1 MLRRQTLVLAALA
14 AWLVAGSPERGDP
27 AARLS
32 AASDAIEYWDFV
44 ARFEQGHRLVA
55 RVLVTNQ
62 GPGDR
67 TAVGVGHLVLP
78 DGEIV
83 EFRNGRL
90 EGRWSIAPDGR
101 SLRIGSTQLAF
112 AGPLRTLEY
121 DNDRRGIEL
130 RLHFHG
136 EAPARFQRSGER
148 PGYRV
153 DLLDLSVP
161 VDATILLPG
170 MSAPLAIAGRA
181 ALAHTWTDAS
191 EARLVLR
198 RIDFAS
204 LDTGAAVY
212 LRDLTDPEGKS
223 HRWLIVVSDG
233 EVLLE
238 SSDFALALESPAGSP
253 KTGYP
258 VPARLSI
265 TAPGLSGAVTLGRRL
280 LEHDPLGDLP
290 QPFRFL
296 LSFATRPR
304 RVWTDSPFSLRAD
317 AAPGR
322 SAIEIQGNGIT
333 SVTYLNPLSS
343 PMSELGTGPPG
354 AH

>member
-1 MLRRQTLVLAALA
+1 MLRRRTLVLAALS
-14 AWLVAGSPERGDP
+14 AWLVAGTPERGDP

-32 AASDAIEYWDFV
+32 AARDALEYWDFV
-44 ARFEQGHRLVA
+44 ARFEHGYRLVA
-55 RVLVTNQ
+55 RVLITNQ
-62 GPGDR
+62 GPGER
-67 TAVGVGHLVLP
+67 TAVGVGHLLLP
-78 DGEIV
+78 GGEVV

-112 AGPLRTLEY
+112 TDSLRTLEY

-130 RLHFHG
+130 RLRFHG
-136 EAPARFQRSGER
+136 NATARFQRSGER
-148 PGYRV
+148 PGYSV

-161 VDATILLPG
+161 VDGTILLPG
-170 MSAPLAIAGRA
+170 MPAPTALAGRA
-181 ALAHTWTDAS
+181 ALAHTWMDDS

-204 LDTGAAVY
+204 LDAGAALY
-212 LRDLTDPEGKS
+212 LRDVIEPGGKS
-223 HRWLIVVSDG
+223 QRWLIVVRDG
-233 EVLLE
+233 EVLIE
-238 SSDFALALESPAGSP
+238 SSDFDLALESAPGASQ
-253 KTGYP
+253 KGYP

-265 TAPGLSGAVTLGRRL
+265 TAPGLKGTVTLDRKL

-296 LSFATRPR
+296 LSFASRPR

-333 SVTYLNPLSS
+333 SVTYLNPL
-343 PMSELGTGPPG
+343 
-354 AH
+354 

>member
-1 MLRRQTLVLAALA
+1 MLRRRTLVLAALA
-14 AWLVAGSPERGDP
+14 AWLVGGSPERGDP
-27 AARLS
+27 AARVS
-32 AASDAIEYWDFV
+32 AAEDALEYWDFV
-44 ARFEQGHRLVA
+44 ARFDQGHRLVA
-55 RVLVTNQ
+55 RVLVTNE

-78 DGEIV
+78 EGEVV

-101 SLRIGSTQLAF
+101 SLRIGSTQLEF
-112 AGPLRTLEY
+112 AGSLRKLEY
-121 DNDRRGIEL
+121 DNNRRGIEIRL
-130 RLHFHG
+130 RFHG

-153 DLLDLSVP
+153 DLLDLSAP
-161 VDATILLPG
+161 VDGTILLPG
-170 MSAPLAIAGRA
+170 MSAPLAITGRG
-181 ALAHTWTDAS
+181 ALAHTWMDES
-191 EARLVLR
+191 EPDLVLR

-204 LDTGAAVY
+204 LDPGAAMY
-212 LRDLTDPEGKS
+212 LRDVTDPEGKS
-223 HRWLIVVSDG
+223 HRWLIVVRDG
-233 EVLLE
+233 RVLLE
-238 SSDFALALESPAGSP
+238 SSDFELAFESPAGSP
-253 KTGYP
+253 QTGYP
-258 VPARLSI
+258 VPARLRVTS
-265 TAPGLSGAVTLGRRL
+265 PGLSGTVPLGHKI

-304 RVWTDSPFSLRAD
+304 RVWTDSPFSLRVA

-322 SAIEIQGNGIT
+322 SAIEIEGNGIT
-333 SVTYLNPLSS
+333 SVTYLNPVTS
-343 PMSELGTGPPG
+343 PTSEHATGPPG